1 VSISTISQLFQNVFA
16 NLSSFHFS
24 KPSSLLIS
32 IPNQA
37 LLNLQTLIP
46 LYPPAFTQDQLNA
59 TQLLSLHLA
68 LQFRKHLFSPPPK
81 PTKGK
86 GKEKDNR
93 DKYWPFI
100 ASLPRSF
107 PSHPLTWWI
116 LSKSHSQLKSTYG
129 IDEEDLSVQEK
140 EEIDVKRRKRYGKLL
155 ELMGRGLR
163 TRVDKIEERFRKDW
177 REVQRVWVSTPFDYG
192 Y

>member
-1 VSISTISQLFQNVFA
+1 M
-16 NLSSFHFS
+16 
-24 KPSSLLIS
+24 
-32 IPNQA
+32 
-37 LLNLQTLIP
+37 
-46 LYPPAFTQDQLNA
+46 
-59 TQLLSLHLA
+59 
-68 LQFRKHLFSPPPK
+68 
-81 PTKGK
+81 
-86 GKEKDNR
+86 
-93 DKYWPFI
+93 
-100 ASLPRSF
+100 PRSF